1 MKISKTNV
9 KSILFTGLLST
20 LVILPS
26 CSKYE
31 EGPGVSLR
39 TKKARVANTWEVEKA
54 MRNNEDVTDDYDEY
68 TLKTTK
74 DGDAEL
80 AAIYSSGSFSF
91 EYETQGTWDFAD
103 DKETLM
109 LDFENDNADV
119 NYQILRLAED
129 EMWLREIGG
138 EDELHLKTK

>member
-1 MKISKTNV
+1 MKFSKTNV
-9 KSILFTGLLST
+9 KTLFFTGLLSI
-20 LVILPS
+20 LVVLPS

-31 EGPGVSLR
+31 EGPAISLR

-54 MRNNEDVTDDYDEY
+54 YRNNEEVTDDYDEY

-80 AAIYSSGSFSF
+80 AALYSAGSFSF
-91 EYETQGTWDFAD
+91 EYDTQGTWDFAD
-103 DKETLM
+103 DKESLM
-109 LDFENDNADV
+109 LDFEDDGADR
-119 NYQILRLAED
+119 NYQILRLTND

>member
-20 LVILPS
+20 LVVLPS

-54 MRNNEDVTDDYDEY
+54 MRNNEEVTDDYDEY

-80 AAIYSSGSFSF
+80 AANYSSGSFSF

-109 LDFENDNADV
+109 LDFENDAADV